1 MTNPKANP
9 KALIEYGKSIASEFE
24 ARLDRI
30 KTFIPN
36 HYLTSGTAN
45 EIILRGFLADLSPTC
60 FKVGQGFICDPTKSE
75 HASKQCDIIVFNQ
88 HSFPLVHSEGDI
100 KVVWPESAKL
110 VIEVK
115 SKLNKEELIK
125 AVDNIAA
132 AKRLRNMTIING
144 MIFAFDSEPK
154 KVETIV
160 RHFKNALENIKIA
173 HAPNAILIL
182 DRGLIIST
190 HNWLFPLG
198 NRDVYQVLQAKNQG
212 ILITY
217 LMLSFL
223 ANTVTGSL
231 EATLMNAMNYLLKN
245 ETTLLES
252 ESTLLSHVTIY
263 KDNS

>member
-30 KTFIPN
+30 RTFIPD

-45 EIILRGFLADLSPTC
+45 ETILRGFLADLSPTH
-60 FKVGQGFICDPTKSE
+60 FKVGQGFIYDPTKSE
-75 HASKQCDIIVFNQ
+75 RPSKQCDIIVFDQ
-88 HSFPLVHSEGDI
+88 YSFPLIHSEGDI
-100 KVVWPESAKL
+100 KVVWPGAAKL

-115 SKLNKEELIK
+115 SELNKEELIK
-125 AVDNIAA
+125 AVDNIGA
-132 AKRLRNMTIING
+132 AKRLRNTTIING
-144 MIFAFDSEPK
+144 MIFAFNSEAK

-160 RHFKNALENIKIA
+160 RHFKNSLENIKIA

-198 NRDVYQVLQAKNQG
+198 NQDVYQVLQAENQG

-217 LMLSFL
+217 LILSFL
-223 ANTVTGSL
+223 ANTATGLL
-231 EATLMNAMNYLLKN
+231 EATFMNAINYLLKN
-245 ETTLLES
+245 ETTLLEN
-252 ESTLLSHVTIY
+252 ETILLSNVTID
-263 KDNS
+263 K